1 MKGISHQQAVKLIDL
16 RLDGLVNESQSRSLD
31 EHLESCD
38 SCRAYAVEINALP
51 IQLQKEFHMRWDQ
64 NLGPSHNVMRQVVA
78 KGRKIPMTNRLL
90 SGVRMLTSVAVLVL
104 FVLGINFVISQM
116 QSNSIDAIETQS
128 VSGSELS
135 DNRLIAFTSEK
146 DGNAEIYTM
155 RADGS
160 NLTNITNN
168 DALDF
173 NPAWSPDGKRIAFE
187 SNRAVFTQIYL
198 MDSDGSNVT
207 QLTFDEIE
215 HEMTMNYAHSNP
227 WSPDGNHLLFFQRS
241 YGGKESAPELAELY
255 SIDTNGGNK
264 IMLASGS
271 ISLFNVSWSPDGKHV
286 AYIADDPQNP
296 NASRL
301 YIVNADGS
309 DRRDITKSLQANE
322 RLDGFSYDWSVDS
335 QSILFIA
342 YKHISEGNDQ
352 WIAYET
358 SLDGETLIRK
368 AASSTP
374 MDSWWDGTT
383 FITGFDQSILTWLR
397 SDGTYS
403 ILQPL
408 ENCQFE
414 KEPKYSFLARRASNG
429 NLIISVGCP
438 NGDLWFYWANPDGT
452 FIKQLFDA
460 PLSIK
465 DGGLNDIVWSP
476 DNKYI
481 AINVYSADVTDIY
494 VINIEES
501 LRDPSALP
509 DPIGSGAIGHSISW
523 QPVP

>member
-1 MKGISHQQAVKLIDL
+1 EEPTLEPIS
-16 RLDGLVNESQSRSLD
+16 S
-31 EHLESCD
+31 
-38 SCRAYAVEINALP
+38 Y
-51 IQLQKEFHMRWDQ
+51 
-64 NLGPSHNVMRQVVA
+64 
-78 KGRKIPMTNRLL
+78 
-90 SGVRMLTSVAVLVL
+90 
-104 FVLGINFVISQM
+104 
-116 QSNSIDAIETQS
+116 NS
-128 VSGSELS
+128 
-135 DNRLIAFTSEK
+135 LIAFTSEK

-160 NLTNITNN
+160 DLTNLTNN

-198 MDSDGSNVT
+198 MDADGSNVS

-215 HEMTMNYAHSNP
+215 HEMTMNYAQSNP
-227 WSPDGNHLLFFQRS
+227 WSPDGSHLLFFQRV
-241 YGGKESAPELAELY
+241 YPEKGSPPPSPPELY
-255 SIDTNGGNK
+255 SIDVNGGNK
-264 IMLASGS
+264 VMLASGN
-271 ISLFNVSWSPDGKHV
+271 ISLFEVSWSPDGKHV
-286 AYIADDPQNP
+286 AYIANDPQNP

-322 RLDGFSYDWSVDS
+322 RLNGFSYDWSADG
-335 QSILFIA
+335 QSIFFIA
-342 YKHISEGNDQ
+342 YEHISEGNDQ
-352 WIAYET
+352 WIAYES
-358 SLDGETLIRK
+358 SLDAETLVRK
-368 AASSTP
+368 AESNIP
-374 MDSWWDGTT
+374 MDSWWDGTS
-383 FITGFDQSILTWLR
+383 FITGFDASTLTWLR

-403 ILQPL
+403 TLKPL
-408 ENCQFE
+408 KHCQFE
-414 KEPKYSFLARRASNG
+414 KEPQYSFLARRAFNE

-460 PLSIK
+460 PISVK

-481 AINVYSADVTDIY
+481 AINVYSADVIHIY
-494 VINIEES
+494 VINVEKS

-523 QPVP
+523 QPNP